1 MSERPLP
8 EDAMIAASNEALA
21 QGVLSGDPESREQ
34 VAEQIVQA
42 ALPHLPGLSALTDEE
57 IEALL
62 VQTGGYSEAIR
73 RTASVVHGHTQS
85 VRAKL
90 RAELSRRRGGEEA

>member
-1 MSERPLP
+1 MGEF
-8 EDAMIAASNEALA
+8 AVVI
-21 QGVLSGDPESREQ
+21 SGGR
-34 VAEQIVQA
+34 
-42 ALPHLPGLSALTDEE
+42 GEE

-90 RAELSRRRGGEEA
+90 RAELDRRATEARKGKHE